1 MSPGG
6 TNWEY
11 DAGSMSQAEVE
22 LEKLTWMIS
31 LRARID
37 ERLER
42 SLVDHE
48 GVEDTVRALL
58 RMFTSELGLLGSFV
72 HTFAEDL
79 ELHTWVTGSGEPDA
93 TTQTWLAER
102 GGDARIQHDV
112 AGGQLFAERLDVAGK
127 WFGAVGFVTPIGAD
141 SARLTLALHTVCE
154 ILDNY
159 LYAIAAAQ
167 RKHRTMMKLGDA
179 LRHPQLDKGLQ
190 LAVDV
195 LAAEI
200 PLARLLLVFH
210 AEEDQHDSLHVQF
223 YEGSQI
229 RIDTLDVDQPDVRDM
244 AAKMLLRDGARNR
257 ELVEHLG
264 FDRPIAGPGMSVPPS
279 VAYPVEEV
287 LINGITES
295 VIVGTLL
302 ALPSRRH
309 FNTFDRDL
317 LNGFAGFVR
326 QRIVDFNK
334 EWRSLATIFRDQ
346 DVAKLVRQNGYRQRY
361 LMPREETCAI
371 LFADIAGFTR
381 ISERILRTPSRVAR
395 LVEVW
400 SKLAVDIVWKN
411 GGTFD
416 KMVGDC
422 IIALYGPPFYESTQQ
437 ERLAAAIE
445 TAVALRT
452 MTERLPELEEFV
464 ELREAGLG
472 VSTGVN
478 LAPVCVGL
486 FGPDGDFTG
495 FSSGMNNTAR
505 LQGCARGGEILVM
518 EEACVVLGPEYSR
531 YAFGPQQESAVKN
544 VSDPLRFRAVD
555 PRL

>member
-1 MSPGG
+1 M
-6 TNWEY
+6 T
-11 DAGSMSQAEVE
+11 QAEAE
-22 LEKLTWMIS
+22 LEKLTWVMA

-48 GVEDTVRALL
+48 GVEETLRALL
-58 RMFTSELGLLGSFV
+58 VVFDSELGLSASYV

-79 ELHTWVTGSGEPDA
+79 ELHTFASKARTPDPA
-93 TTQTWLAER
+93 TLAWLER
-102 GGDARIQHDV
+102 RGDEASIAHEV
-112 AGGQLFAERLDVAGK
+112 AGAQVISERLDVAGR
-127 WFGAVGFVTPIGAD
+127 WFGAVGFVAPAELD
-141 SARLTLALHTVCE
+141 ESRVRLALHMVCE
-154 ILDNY
+154 ILDNF
-159 LYAIAAAQ
+159 LYAIAVAQ

-179 LRHPQLDKGLQ
+179 LRHPQLDQGLQ
-190 LAVDV
+190 MAVDV
-195 LAAEI
+195 LVAEM
-200 PLARLLLVFH
+200 PLQRLLLVFH

-223 YEGSQI
+223 YEGNKL
-229 RIDTLDVDQPDVRDM
+229 RIDTLGNDDPNIRRM
-244 AAKMLLRDGARNR
+244 AAKMLDPESVGDR
-257 ELVEHLG
+257 ELVHELG
-264 FDRPIAGPGMSVPPS
+264 FDRPQEEPGAAPTSA
-279 VAYPVEEV
+279 AYPVEEV
-287 LINGITES
+287 LINGITDS
-295 VIVGTLL
+295 VVVGTLL
-302 ALPSRRH
+302 ALPARRH

-346 DVAKLVRQNGYRQRY
+346 DVAKLVRSNGYRARF
-361 LMPREETCAI
+361 LAPREETLAI
-371 LFADIAGFTR
+371 VFADIAGFTR

-422 IIALYGPPFYESTQQ
+422 IIALYGPPFYESSYKD
-437 ERLAAAIE
+437 RLEAAIE
-445 TAVALRT
+445 TSITLRD
-452 MTERLPELEEFV
+452 MTRALPELEEFA

-472 VSTGVN
+472 VSTGIN

-505 LQGCARGGEILVM
+505 LQGCARGGEILLM
-518 EEACVVLGPEYSR
+518 ADAASVLGEGYSK
-531 YAFGPQQESAVKN
+531 YSLGPVQESAVKN

-555 PRL
+555 ARE

>member
-1 MSPGG
+1 
-6 TNWEY
+6 
-11 DAGSMSQAEVE
+11 MSQAEVE
-22 LEKLTWMIS
+22 LETLRWMIS

-58 RMFTSELGLLGSFV
+58 RMFESELGLLGSFV

-79 ELHTWVTGSGEPDA
+79 ELHTWFTGAGEPDPITLA
-93 TTQTWLAER
+93 WLARKAGEPR
-102 GGDARIQHDV
+102 IRHEIVGGSV
-112 AGGQLFAERLDVAGK
+112 LAERLDVAGK
-127 WFGAVGFVTPIGAD
+127 WFGAVGFVVPASAD
-141 SARLTLALHTVCE
+141 LDRTALALHTVCE

-159 LYAIAAAQ
+159 LYSIAVAQ

-179 LRHPQLDKGLQ
+179 LRHAQLDKGLQ

-210 AEEDQHDSLHVQF
+210 AEEEQHDSLHVQF
-223 YEGSQI
+223 YEGRQI
-229 RIDTLDVDQPDVRDM
+229 RIDTLDVDQPDIREM
-244 AAKMLLRDGARNR
+244 AAKMLVREGARNR
-257 ELVEHLG
+257 ELVERLG
-264 FDRPIAGPGMSVPPS
+264 FDKPVPTPGVSSPPS

-287 LINGITES
+287 LINGITDS
-295 VIVGTLL
+295 VVVGTLL

-334 EWRSLATIFRDQ
+334 EWRSLATMFRDQ
-346 DVAKLVRQNGYRQRY
+346 DVAKLVRVHGYRQRY
-361 LMPREETCAI
+361 LAPREETLAI

-422 IIALYGPPFYESTQQ
+422 VIALFGPPFYDSTHAQRLES
-437 ERLAAAIE
+437 AIE

-452 MTERLPELEEFV
+452 MTEHLPELEEFA

-472 VSTGVN
+472 VATGIH

-505 LQGCARGGEILVM
+505 LQGCARGGEILLM
-518 EEACVVLGPEYSR
+518 EEACAVLGPLYDR
-531 YAFGPQQESAVKN
+531 YALGPQQQSAVKN
-544 VSDPLRFRAVD
+544 VSEPLRFRAVD
-555 PRL
+555 PRTA

>member
-1 MSPGG
+1 MSP
-6 TNWEY
+6 
-11 DAGSMSQAEVE
+11 AEVE
-22 LEKLTWMIS
+22 LEKLTWMIA

-48 GVEDTVRALL
+48 GVEDTLGALL
-58 RMFTSELGLLGSFV
+58 RMFETELGLRGAFV

-79 ELHTWVTGSGEPDA
+79 AVHTFSVGAGEPDA
-93 TTQTWLAER
+93 TTAAWLAER
-102 GGDARIQHDV
+102 GGASHLRHEID
-112 AGGQLFAERLDVAGK
+112 GSPFLAERLDVAGK
-127 WFGAVGFVTPIGAD
+127 WFGAVGFSLPAGAD
-141 SARLTLALHTVCE
+141 VERMALALHTVCE

-159 LYAIAAAQ
+159 LFAIAAAQ

-179 LRHPQLDKGLQ
+179 LRHAQLDKGLQ

-223 YEGSQI
+223 YEGNQI
-229 RIDTLDVDQPDVRDM
+229 RIDTLDVDQPDIREM
-244 AAKMLLRDGARNR
+244 AAKMLISEGPRNR
-257 ELVEHLG
+257 ELVERLG
-264 FDRPIAGPGMSVPPS
+264 FDRPVNAPDTAPHS

-287 LINGITES
+287 LINGITDS
-295 VIVGTLL
+295 VVVGTLL

-346 DVAKLVRQNGYRQRY
+346 DVAKLVRSSGYRQRF
-361 LMPREETCAI
+361 LSPREETLAI
-371 LFADIAGFTR
+371 VFADIAGFTR

-422 IIALYGPPFYESTQQ
+422 IIALFGPPFYESTQSQ
-437 ERLAAAIE
+437 RLEAAIE
-445 TAVALRT
+445 TSVALRT
-452 MTERLPELEEFV
+452 MTEQLPDLAEFA

-472 VSTGVN
+472 VSTGIN

-505 LQGCARGGEILVM
+505 LQGCARGGEILLM
-518 EEACVVLGPEYSR
+518 DTAFAALAPGYDR
-531 YAFGPQQESAVKN
+531 HAFGPPQETAVKN
-544 VSDPLRFRAVD
+544 VSEPLRFRSIA
-555 PRL
+555 PRTV

>member
-1 MSPGG
+1 MSP
-6 TNWEY
+6 
-11 DAGSMSQAEVE
+11 AEVE
-22 LEKLTWMIS
+22 LEKLTWMMA

-48 GVEDTVRALL
+48 GVEDTLVSLL
-58 RMFTSELGLLGSFV
+58 RSFEAELGLLGAFV

-79 ELHTWVTGSGEPDA
+79 AVHTFAVGSGNPDA
-93 TTQTWLAER
+93 TTLAWLAER
-102 GGDARIQHDV
+102 SAAPTLQHEVPGGTVI
-112 AGGQLFAERLDVAGK
+112 AERLDVAGQ
-127 WFGAVGFVTPIGAD
+127 WFGAVGFTLPAGAD
-141 SARLTLALHTVCE
+141 RPRLSLALHTVCE

-159 LYAIAAAQ
+159 LFAIAAAQ

-179 LRHPQLDKGLQ
+179 LRHAQLDKGLQ

-195 LAAEI
+195 LASEI
-200 PLARLLLVFH
+200 PLARLLIVFH
-210 AEEDQHDSLHVQF
+210 AEEDQHDSLHVQL
-223 YEGSQI
+223 YEGNQI
-229 RIDTLDVDQPDVRDM
+229 RIDTLDVDQPEIREL
-244 AAKMLLRDGARNR
+244 AAKMLIDDTPKNR
-257 ELVEHLG
+257 ELVERLG
-264 FDRPIAGPGMSVPPS
+264 FERPVGAGDSLPPS
-279 VAYPVEEV
+279 IAYPVEEV

-295 VIVGTLL
+295 VVVGTLL

-346 DVAKLVRQNGYRQRY
+346 DVAKLVRTSGYRQRF
-361 LMPREETCAI
+361 LSPREETLAI
-371 LFADIAGFTR
+371 VFADIAGFTR
-381 ISERILRTPSRVAR
+381 ISERILKTPSRVAR

-400 SKLAVDIVWKN
+400 SKLAVDLVWKN
-411 GGTFD
+411 GGAFD

-422 IIALYGPPFYESTQQ
+422 IIALFGPPFYDSTEAQ
-437 ERLAAAIE
+437 RLEAAIE
-445 TAVALRT
+445 TSIALRT
-452 MTERLPELEEFV
+452 MTEQLPELEEFA

-472 VSTGVN
+472 VSTGIN

-518 EEACVVLGPEYSR
+518 EQAFAALGSGYERHP
-531 YAFGPQQESAVKN
+531 FGPPQESAVKN
-544 VSDPLRFRAVD
+544 VSEPLRFRAVA
-555 PRL
+555 PRSS

>member
-1 MSPGG
+1 M
-6 TNWEY
+6 T
-11 DAGSMSQAEVE
+11 QAEHE
-22 LEKLTWMIS
+22 LEKLTWVMA
-31 LRARID
+31 LRARVD

-48 GVEDTVRALL
+48 GVEETLRALL
-58 RMFTSELGLLGSFV
+58 VLFDRELGLTASYV

-79 ELHTWVTGSGEPDA
+79 ELHTFSSKPHTPDPVTLA
-93 TTQTWLAER
+93 WLERR
-102 GGDARIQHDV
+102 GGEERIRHDV
-112 AGGQLFAERLDVAGK
+112 PGGIALSERLDVAGQ
-127 WFGAVGFVTPIGAD
+127 WFGAVGFVAPATVDAKPVD
-141 SARLTLALHTVCE
+141 PSRLGMALHMVCE
-154 ILDNY
+154 ILDNF
-159 LYAIAAAQ
+159 LYAIAVAQ

-179 LRHPQLDKGLQ
+179 LRHPQLDQGLQ
-190 LAVDV
+190 MAVDV
-195 LAAEI
+195 LVTEI

-223 YEGSQI
+223 YEGSKI
-229 RIDTLDVDQPDVRDM
+229 RIDTLATDDAAIREM
-244 AAKMLLRDGARNR
+244 AVKMLAEPGAGHRDR
-257 ELVEHLG
+257 ELVQKLG
-264 FDRPIAGPGMSVPPS
+264 FDKPAHDPS
-279 VAYPVEEV
+279 DPSAPTSAAYPVEEV
-287 LINGITES
+287 LINGITDS
-295 VIVGTLL
+295 VVVGTLL
-302 ALPSRRH
+302 ALPERRH

-334 EWRSLATIFRDQ
+334 EWRSLATIFRDR
-346 DVAKLVRQNGYRQRY
+346 DVAKLVRSNGYRARF
-361 LMPREETCAI
+361 LAPREETLAI
-371 LFADIAGFTR
+371 VFADIAGFTR

-400 SKLAVDIVWKN
+400 SKLAVDIVWQN

-422 IIALYGPPFYESTQQ
+422 IIALYGPPFYESSHK
-437 ERLAAAIE
+437 ERLEAAIE
-445 TAVALRT
+445 TAVALRE
-452 MTERLPELEEFV
+452 MTEKLPELEEFA

-472 VSTGVN
+472 VSTGIN

-518 EEACVVLGPEYSR
+518 EEAVGVLGSGYTK
-531 YAFGPQQESAVKN
+531 YTLGPAQETAVKN

-555 PRL
+555 PRG